1 MTEAVDQNKT
11 KVTFAYNASLPPSY
25 KNNNAFLDSGTT
37 GNYLTVDSPVTNL
50 KLTPNGIQA
59 KIPDGIILQATH
71 QCELRLLQSF
81 LSLYRQAS
89 WNAEGKLTG
98 NRKNPVVAG
107 TLSEM

>member
-25 KNNNAFLDSGTT
+25 KNNDAILDSCTT

-59 KIPDGIILQATH
+59 KALTEQSSGQPTNASYASQTYH
-71 QCELRLLQSF
+71 QKPE
-81 LSLYRQAS
+81 
-89 WNAEGKLTG
+89 
-98 NRKNPVVAG
+98 
-107 TLSEM
+107 